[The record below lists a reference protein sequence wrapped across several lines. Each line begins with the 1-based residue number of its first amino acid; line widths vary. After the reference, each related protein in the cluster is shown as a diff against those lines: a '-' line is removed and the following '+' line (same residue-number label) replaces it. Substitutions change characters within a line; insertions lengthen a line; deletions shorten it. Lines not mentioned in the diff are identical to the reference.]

1 MVKDTNNGQQLQK
14 YSTDEE
20 EDELMDFLSG
30 SAKIVYP
37 QLTREGVFSLVQ
49 TLLIEKGGNISVTSG
64 WWESFKKKHPEVTLC
79 VAEHLSHWIY
89 LCCEFASLIMF
100 EFLVSW

>member
-37 QLTREGVFSLVQ
+37 QLTRESVFSLVQ
-49 TLLIEKGGNISVTSG
+49 TLLIEKGGNISVTGG
-64 WWESFKKKHPEVTLC
+64 W
-79 VAEHLSHWIY
+79 
-89 LCCEFASLIMF
+89 
-100 EFLVSW
+100 